1 MSRARATCAAHDAPS
16 RKFKFNRSLYEW
28 RRTDAVWSLIRS
40 GRSVAT
46 VVPDRRLPHMFR
58 IKLPDGS
65 ISDMLN
71 LARAKD
77 AALSL
82 ADASLDGRIR
92 RSQCPRIALSTEA
105 AGVGSG
111 R

>member
-1 MSRARATCAAHDAPS
+1 MSDAPS
-16 RKFKFNRSLYEW
+16 CKFEFNRSFYEW
-28 RRTDAVWSLIRS
+28 RRNDAVWSLIRS
-40 GRSVAT
+40 GRIVAI
-46 VVPDRRLPHMFR
+46 VFPDLGLPSMFR

-65 ISDMLN
+65 ISDMVN

-82 ADASLDGRIR
+82 ADGALDGRIR
-92 RSQCPRIALSTEA
+92 RSQSPRIALSTEA